1 MKLITLLVVIAGI
14 IALAQLAKVGQL
26 TSLIRD
32 KREED
37 ISAADTRLN
46 GGLFIVFMVAFY
58 VGFIWLIIRYGDYN
72 PPAASEHGVAYDTLM
87 NYNLYI
93 IMAVFFLV
101 NTVLFLFANKYRQDP
116 NRKAK
121 FFAHD
126 NRLELVWTV
135 IPSIVLA
142 VIIIFG
148 LRTWNEMTGTASEDA
163 LRVEVYSKQFDWTAR
178 YPGAD
183 GEFGLANYNLITP
196 TNPLGIVTADGVSDA
211 LEEIEKQISS
221 LEFELSH
228 ERGTLLAQIAEVEA
242 ELHSGS
248 HHDHGSHAGQ
258 SAAHGEEHE
267 GHSVHVDQGA
277 AHREDHDNHS
287 VHADHGATHGGSHHD
302 HNSVHLNHSEAH
314 GENHQNHSG
323 HADHIATQGDGQDG
337 HNDQVDHSLTH
348 GDDHHGISAER
359 KAMLKSRLNE
369 LEHMLKGPNVVVLS
383 NAAAEAKEDKV
394 HRLKRHRQRIM
405 EVKPFDYE
413 GGVAAWV
420 AGADDKIMKGE
431 FHLPVGREV
440 EFVFRSRDVIHSAY
454 MPHFRA
460 QMNTVPGVPT
470 RFKMTPTITTD
481 SMRMVLEDPDF
492 NYILLCNKV
501 CGAAHFNMQMKV
513 IVESEEEYNA
523 WLESQ
528 EEFLAD
534 KEVATETDARAQAAG
549 EGNNESA
556 TF

>member
-1 MKLITLLVVIAGI
+1 MKLITLLVVIAGV

-26 TSLIRD
+26 TSLIRN

-46 GGLFIVFMVAFY
+46 GGLFVAFMVAFY
-58 VGFIWLIIRYGDYN
+58 ASFIWLIIRYGDYN
-72 PPAASEHGVAYDTLM
+72 PPAASAHGETYDTLM
-87 NYNLYI
+87 NFNMYI

-101 NTVLFLFANKYRQDP
+101 NTVLFVFANKYRQEAG
-116 NRKAK
+116 RKAK

-126 NRLELVWTV
+126 NRLELIWTV

-142 VIIIFG
+142 VIIIYG
-148 LRTWNEMTGTASEDA
+148 LRTWNEMTGEASDDA

-196 TNPLGIVTADGVSDA
+196 TNPLGIVTADGVAGA
-211 LEEIEKQISS
+211 LEEIEGQIAS
-221 LEFELSH
+221 LESELAH
-228 ERGTLLAQIAEVEA
+228 ERGTLLAQIEKVEA
-242 ELHSGS
+242 ELHAA
-248 HHDHGSHAGQ
+248 HDHG
-258 SAAHGEEHE
+258 HGH
-267 GHSVHVDQGA
+267 GHD
-277 AHREDHDNHS
+277 
-287 VHADHGATHGGSHHD
+287 DHGDHGDHGG
-302 HNSVHLNHSEAH
+302 
-314 GENHQNHSG
+314 
-323 HADHIATQGDGQDG
+323 HAE
-337 HNDQVDHSLTH
+337 H
-348 GDDHHGISAER
+348 GDDHHGLSAER
-359 KAMLKSRLNE
+359 KAMLEARLHD
-369 LEHMLKGPNVVVLS
+369 LEHMLEGDDVVVLS
-383 NAAAEAKEDKV
+383 NAAVEAKEDKV

-413 GGVAAWV
+413 GGVAAWE

-481 SMRMVLEDPDF
+481 SMRTVLDDPDF
-492 NYILLCNKV
+492 NYVLLCNKV

-513 IVESEEEYNA
+513 VVESEEEYNA

-534 KEVATETDARAQAAG
+534 KEVATESDARAEAADL
-549 EGNNESA
+549 ENNESA
-556 TF
+556 TL

>member
-1 MKLITLLVVIAGI
+1 M
-14 IALAQLAKVGQL
+14 
-26 TSLIRD
+26 
-32 KREED
+32 
-37 ISAADTRLN
+37 
-46 GGLFIVFMVAFY
+46 
-58 VGFIWLIIRYGDYN
+58 
-72 PPAASEHGVAYDTLM
+72 
-87 NYNLYI
+87 
-93 IMAVFFLV
+93 
-101 NTVLFLFANKYRQDP
+101 
-116 NRKAK
+116 
-121 FFAHD
+121 
-126 NRLELVWTV
+126 
-135 IPSIVLA
+135 
-142 VIIIFG
+142 
-148 LRTWNEMTGTASEDA
+148 
-163 LRVEVYSKQFDWTAR
+163 
-178 YPGAD
+178 
-183 GEFGLANYNLITP
+183 ANYNLITP

-248 HHDHGSHAGQ
+248 RHDHGSHAGQ
-258 SAAHGEEHE
+258 SAAHGEEHD
-267 GHSVHVDQGA
+267 GHSVHVDQSA
-277 AHREDHDNHS
+277 AHGEDHDNHS

-314 GENHQNHSG
+314 GENRQNHSG
-323 HADHIATQGDGQDG
+323 HADHIATHGDGQEG
-337 HNDQVDHSLTH
+337 HNDQVDHSSTH
-348 GDDHHGISAER
+348 GDDHHGISSER

-369 LEHMLKGPNVVVLS
+369 LEHMLEGPNVVVLS

>member
-1 MKLITLLVVIAGI
+1 MKLITLLVVIAGV

-26 TSLIRD
+26 TSLIRN

-46 GGLFIVFMVAFY
+46 GGLFVAFMVAFY
-58 VGFIWLIIRYGDYN
+58 ASFIWLIIRYGDYN
-72 PPAASEHGVAYDTLM
+72 PPAASAHGETYDTLM
-87 NYNLYI
+87 NFNMYI

-101 NTVLFLFANKYRQDP
+101 NTALFMFANKYRQDP

-121 FFAHD
+121 FYAHD
-126 NRLELVWTV
+126 NRLELIWTV

-142 VIIIFG
+142 VIIIYG
-148 LRTWNEMTGTASEDA
+148 LRTWNEMTGEASEDA
-163 LRVEVYSKQFDWTAR
+163 LRVEVYSKQFDWTVR

-196 TNPLGIVTADGVSDA
+196 TNPLGIVTADGVSGA
-211 LEEIEKQISS
+211 LEEIESQIAA
-221 LEFELSH
+221 LESELAH
-228 ERGTLLAQIAEVEA
+228 ERGTLLAQIDEVEA
-242 ELHSGS
+242 ELHAS
-248 HHDHGSHAGQ
+248 HDHGHGHGDHGHDDHAGHDD
-258 SAAHGEEHE
+258 HGY
-267 GHSVHVDQGA
+267 
-277 AHREDHDNHS
+277 EDHADYD
-287 VHADHGATHGGSHHD
+287 DHGHDDHAGHDDHGHD
-302 HNSVHLNHSEAH
+302 D
-314 GENHQNHSG
+314 
-323 HADHIATQGDGQDG
+323 HAG
-337 HNDQVDHSLTH
+337 H
-348 GDDHHGISAER
+348 GDHGHDDHGDHHGMSAER
-359 KAMLKSRLNE
+359 MAMLEARLHE
-369 LEHMLKGPNVVVLS
+369 LEHMLEGPDVVVLS
-383 NAAAEAKEDKV
+383 NAAAEAKAGKV

-413 GGVAAWV
+413 GGVAAWE

-481 SMRMVLEDPDF
+481 SMRTLVNDPDF
-492 NYILLCNKV
+492 DYVLLCNKV
-501 CGAAHFNMQMKV
+501 CGAAHFNMQMKLV
-513 IVESEEEYNA
+513 VESEESYNA

-534 KEVATETDARAQAAG
+534 KEVATESDARAEAANI
-549 EGNNESA
+549 ENNESA
-556 TF
+556 TL

>member
-1 MKLITLLVVIAGI
+1 MKLITLLVVIAGV

-26 TSLIRD
+26 TSLIRN

-46 GGLFIVFMVAFY
+46 GGLFVAFMVAFY
-58 VGFIWLIIRYGDYN
+58 ASFIWLIIRYGDYN
-72 PPAASEHGVAYDTLM
+72 PPAASAHGDAYDTLM
-87 NYNLYI
+87 NFNMYI
-93 IMAVFFLV
+93 IMAVFFVV
-101 NTVLFLFANKYRQDP
+101 NTVLFLFANKYRQEEG
-116 NRKAK
+116 RKAT

-126 NRLELVWTV
+126 NRLELIWTV

-148 LRTWNEMTGTASEDA
+148 LRTWNEMTGEASEDA
-163 LRVEVYSKQFDWTAR
+163 LRVELYSKQFDWTAR
-178 YPGAD
+178 YAGMD

-196 TNPLGIVTADGVSDA
+196 TNPLGIVTSDGVAGA
-211 LEEIEKQISS
+211 LEEIEGQIAS
-221 LEFELSH
+221 LESELSH
-228 ERGTLLAQIAEVEA
+228 ERGRLLAQIEELEA
-242 ELHSGS
+242 ELH
-248 HHDHGSHAGQ
+248 A
-258 SAAHGEEHE
+258 
-267 GHSVHVDQGA
+267 
-277 AHREDHDNHS
+277 
-287 VHADHGATHGGSHHD
+287 
-302 HNSVHLNHSEAH
+302 
-314 GENHQNHSG
+314 
-323 HADHIATQGDGQDG
+323 
-337 HNDQVDHSLTH
+337 
-348 GDDHHGISAER
+348 DDHHGHDAHGHDAHGHDGHGHDGHGHDGHDHGDHGHDGHDHGDHHGLSPER
-359 KAMLKSRLNE
+359 QAMLEARLHE
-369 LEHMLKGPNVVVLS
+369 LEHMLDSEDVVVLS
-383 NAAAEAKEDKV
+383 NAAVEAKEDKI

-413 GGVAAWV
+413 GGVAAWE

-481 SMRMVLEDPDF
+481 SMRTVLDDPDF
-492 NYILLCNKV
+492 DYVLLCNKV

-513 IVESEEEYNA
+513 VVESEAEYNA

-534 KEVATETDARAQAAG
+534 KSEATESDARA
-549 EGNNESA
+549 EVTSNENNESA
-556 TF
+556 NL

>member
-1 MKLITLLVVIAGI
+1 MKLITLLVVIAGV

-26 TSLIRD
+26 TSLIRN

-46 GGLFIVFMVAFY
+46 GGLFVAFMVAFY
-58 VGFIWLIIRYGDYN
+58 AAFIWLIIRYGDYN
-72 PPAASEHGVAYDTLM
+72 PPAASAHGESYDTLM
-87 NYNLYI
+87 NFNMYI

-126 NRLELVWTV
+126 NRLELIWTV

-148 LRTWNEMTGTASEDA
+148 LRTWNEMTGEAADDA

-178 YPGAD
+178 YPGGD

-196 TNPLGIVTADGVSDA
+196 TNPLGIVTADGVAGA
-211 LEEIEKQISS
+211 LEEIEGQIAA
-221 LEFELSH
+221 LESELAH
-228 ERGTLLAQIAEVEA
+228 ERGTLLAQIEEVEA
-242 ELHSGS
+242 ELHAA
-248 HHDHGSHAGQ
+248 HDHG
-258 SAAHGEEHE
+258 
-267 GHSVHVDQGA
+267 
-277 AHREDHDNHS
+277 
-287 VHADHGATHGGSHHD
+287 HADHG
-302 HNSVHLNHSEAH
+302 
-314 GENHQNHSG
+314 
-323 HADHIATQGDGQDG
+323 HADHDHGDHAEQ
-337 HNDQVDHSLTH
+337 
-348 GDDHHGISAER
+348 GDDHHGLSAER
-359 KAMLKSRLNE
+359 KAMLEARLHD
-369 LEHMLKGPNVVVLS
+369 LEHMLEGPDVVVLS
-383 NAAAEAKEDKV
+383 NAAVEAKEDKI

-413 GGVAAWV
+413 GGVAAWE

-481 SMRMVLEDPDF
+481 SMRTVLNDPDF
-492 NYILLCNKV
+492 DYVLLCNKV

-513 IVESEEEYNA
+513 VVESEESYKN

-534 KEVATETDARAQAAG
+534 KDAATETDARAEAANN
-549 EGNNESA
+549 ENNESA
-556 TF
+556 TL

>member
-1 MKLITLLVVIAGI
+1 MKLITLLVVIAGV

-26 TSLIRD
+26 TSLIRN

-46 GGLFIVFMVAFY
+46 GGLFVAFMVAFY
-58 VGFIWLIIRYGDYN
+58 ASFIWLIIRYGDYN
-72 PPAASEHGVAYDTLM
+72 PPAASAHGDAYDTLM
-87 NYNLYI
+87 NFNLYI

-101 NTVLFLFANKYRQDP
+101 NTVLFVFANKYRQEAG
-116 NRKAK
+116 RKAK

-142 VIIIFG
+142 VIIIYG
-148 LRTWNEMTGTASEDA
+148 LRTWNEMTGEAAEDA

-196 TNPLGIVTADGVSDA
+196 TNPLGIVTADGVAGA
-211 LEEIEKQISS
+211 LEEIEGQIAA
-221 LEFELSH
+221 LESELAH
-228 ERGTLLAQIAEVEA
+228 ERGTLLAQIEEVEA
-242 ELHSGS
+242 ELHAS
-248 HHDHGSHAGQ
+248 HDHG
-258 SAAHGEEHE
+258 HGDH
-267 GHSVHVDQGA
+267 GHD
-277 AHREDHDNHS
+277 D
-287 VHADHGATHGGSHHD
+287 HADHGDHGHD
-302 HNSVHLNHSEAH
+302 
-314 GENHQNHSG
+314 
-323 HADHIATQGDGQDG
+323 D
-337 HNDQVDHSLTH
+337 
-348 GDDHHGISAER
+348 HGISAER
-359 KAMLKSRLNE
+359 KAMLEARLHD
-369 LEHMLKGPNVVVLS
+369 LEHMLEGPDVVVLS
-383 NAAAEAKEDKV
+383 TAAAEAKADKI

-413 GGVAAWV
+413 GGVAAWE

-481 SMRMVLEDPDF
+481 SMRTVLDDPDF
-492 NYILLCNKV
+492 DYVLLCNKV

-513 IVESEEEYNA
+513 VVESEESYNA

-534 KEVATETDARAQAAG
+534 KEVATESDARAEAANI
-549 EGNNESA
+549 ENNESA
-556 TF
+556 TL

>member
-1 MKLITLLVVIAGI
+1 MKLITLLVVIAGV

-26 TSLIRD
+26 TSLIRN

-46 GGLFIVFMVAFY
+46 GGLFVAFMVAFY
-58 VGFIWLIIRYGDYN
+58 ASFIWLIVRYGDYN
-72 PPAASEHGVAYDTLM
+72 PPAASAHGESYDTLM
-87 NYNLYI
+87 NFNMYI
-93 IMAVFFLV
+93 IIAVFFLV
-101 NTVLFLFANKYRQDP
+101 NTALFLFANKYRQDP

-126 NRLELVWTV
+126 NRLELIWTV

-142 VIIIFG
+142 VIIIYG
-148 LRTWNEMTGTASEDA
+148 LRTWNEMTGDASEDA

-196 TNPLGIVTADGVSDA
+196 TNPLGIVTADGVAGA
-211 LEEIEKQISS
+211 LEEIEGQIEA
-221 LEFELSH
+221 LETELAH
-228 ERGTLLAQIAEVEA
+228 ERGTLLAQIEEVEV
-242 ELHSGS
+242 ELHAADDHHS
-248 HHDHGSHAGQ
+248 HDHGD
-258 SAAHGEEHE
+258 HG
-267 GHSVHVDQGA
+267 
-277 AHREDHDNHS
+277 HDD
-287 VHADHGATHGGSHHD
+287 HAD
-302 HNSVHLNHSEAH
+302 
-314 GENHQNHSG
+314 
-323 HADHIATQGDGQDG
+323 
-337 HNDQVDHSLTH
+337 H
-348 GDDHHGISAER
+348 GDDHHGLSAER
-359 KAMLKSRLNE
+359 KAMLEARLHD
-369 LEHMLKGPNVVVLS
+369 LEHMLEGPNVVVLS
-383 NAAAEAKEDKV
+383 NAAVEAKEDKI

-413 GGVAAWV
+413 GGVAAWE

-481 SMRMVLEDPDF
+481 SMRTVLDDPDF
-492 NYILLCNKV
+492 DYVLLCNKV

-513 IVESEEEYNA
+513 VVESEESYKN
-523 WLESQ
+523 WIESQ

-534 KEVATETDARAQAAG
+534 KDAATESDARAEATNN
-549 EGNNESA
+549 ENNESA
-556 TF
+556 TL

>member
-1 MKLITLLVVIAGI
+1 MKLITLLVVIAGV

-26 TSLIRD
+26 TSLSRN

-46 GGLFIVFMVAFY
+46 GGLFVAFMVAFY
-58 VGFIWLIIRYGDYN
+58 ASFIWLIIRYGDYN
-72 PPAASEHGVAYDTLM
+72 PPAASAHGETYDTLM
-87 NYNLYI
+87 NFNMYI

-101 NTVLFLFANKYRQDP
+101 NTALFMFANKYRQDP

-126 NRLELVWTV
+126 NRLELIWTV

-142 VIIIFG
+142 VIIIYG
-148 LRTWNEMTGTASEDA
+148 LRTWNEMTGEASEDA
-163 LRVEVYSKQFDWTAR
+163 LRVEVYSKQFDWTVR

-196 TNPLGIVTADGVSDA
+196 TNPLGIVTADGVSGA
-211 LEEIEKQISS
+211 LEEIESQIAA
-221 LEFELSH
+221 LESELAH
-228 ERGTLLAQIAEVEA
+228 ERGTLLAQIEEVEA
-242 ELHSGS
+242 ELHAS
-248 HHDHGSHAGQ
+248 HDHDHGHVDHGHDDHAG
-258 SAAHGEEHE
+258 
-267 GHSVHVDQGA
+267 
-277 AHREDHDNHS
+277 HD
-287 VHADHGATHGGSHHD
+287 DHG
-302 HNSVHLNHSEAH
+302 
-314 GENHQNHSG
+314 
-323 HADHIATQGDGQDG
+323 
-337 HNDQVDHSLTH
+337 
-348 GDDHHGISAER
+348 DHHGMSAER
-359 KAMLKSRLNE
+359 MAMLEARLHE
-369 LEHMLKGPNVVVLS
+369 LEHMLEGPDVVVLS
-383 NAAAEAKEDKV
+383 NAAAEAKAGKV

-413 GGVAAWV
+413 GGVAAWE

-481 SMRMVLEDPDF
+481 SMRRVVNDPDF
-492 NYILLCNKV
+492 DYVLLCNKV
-501 CGAAHFNMQMKV
+501 CGAAHFNMQMKLV
-513 IVESEEEYNA
+513 VESEESYKA

-534 KEVATETDARAQAAG
+534 KEVATESDARAEAANI
-549 EGNNESA
+549 ENNESA
-556 TF
+556 TL

>member
-1 MKLITLLVVIAGI
+1 MKLITLLVVIAGV

-26 TSLIRD
+26 TSLIRN

-46 GGLFIVFMVAFY
+46 GGLFVAFMVAFY
-58 VGFIWLIIRYGDYN
+58 ASFIWLIIRYGDYN
-72 PPAASEHGVAYDTLM
+72 PPAASAHGETYDTLM
-87 NYNLYI
+87 NFNMYI

-101 NTVLFLFANKYRQDP
+101 NTVLFVFANKYRQEAG
-116 NRKAK
+116 RKAK

-126 NRLELVWTV
+126 NRLELIWTV

-142 VIIIFG
+142 VIIIYG
-148 LRTWNEMTGTASEDA
+148 LRTWNEMTGEASDDA

-196 TNPLGIVTADGVSDA
+196 TNPLGIVTADGVAGA
-211 LEEIEKQISS
+211 LEEIEGQIAS
-221 LEFELSH
+221 LESELAH
-228 ERGTLLAQIAEVEA
+228 ERGTLLAQIEEVEA
-242 ELHSGS
+242 ELHAA
-248 HHDHGSHAGQ
+248 HDHG
-258 SAAHGEEHE
+258 HGH
-267 GHSVHVDQGA
+267 G
-277 AHREDHDNHS
+277 
-287 VHADHGATHGGSHHD
+287 DHGD
-302 HNSVHLNHSEAH
+302 HAE
-314 GENHQNHSG
+314 
-323 HADHIATQGDGQDG
+323 
-337 HNDQVDHSLTH
+337 H
-348 GDDHHGISAER
+348 GDDHHGLSAER
-359 KAMLKSRLNE
+359 TAMLEARLHD
-369 LEHMLKGPNVVVLS
+369 LEHMLEGDDVVVLS
-383 NAAAEAKEDKV
+383 NAAVEAKEDKV

-413 GGVAAWV
+413 GGVAAWE

-481 SMRMVLEDPDF
+481 SMRTVLDDPDF
-492 NYILLCNKV
+492 NYVLLCNKV

-513 IVESEEEYNA
+513 VVESEEEYNA

-534 KEVATETDARAQAAG
+534 KEVATESDARAEAADL
-549 EGNNESA
+549 ENNESA
-556 TF
+556 TL

>member
-1 MKLITLLVVIAGI
+1 MKLITLLVVIAGV

-26 TSLIRD
+26 TSLIRN

-37 ISAADTRLN
+37 ISTADTRLN
-46 GGLFIVFMVAFY
+46 GGLFVAFMVAFY
-58 VGFIWLIIRYGDYN
+58 ASFIWLIVRYGDYN
-72 PPAASEHGVAYDTLM
+72 PPAASAHGESYDTLM
-87 NYNLYI
+87 NFNMYI
-93 IMAVFFLV
+93 IIAVFFLV
-101 NTVLFLFANKYRQDP
+101 NTALFLFANKYRQDP

-126 NRLELVWTV
+126 NRLELIWTV

-142 VIIIFG
+142 VIIIYG
-148 LRTWNEMTGTASEDA
+148 LRTWNEMTGEAADDA

-196 TNPLGIVTADGVSDA
+196 TNPLGIVTADGVAGA
-211 LEEIEKQISS
+211 LEEIEGQIEA
-221 LEFELSH
+221 LETELAH
-228 ERGTLLAQIAEVEA
+228 ERGALLAQIEEVEA
-242 ELHSGS
+242 ELH
-248 HHDHGSHAGQ
+248 
-258 SAAHGEEHE
+258 
-267 GHSVHVDQGA
+267 
-277 AHREDHDNHS
+277 
-287 VHADHGATHGGSHHD
+287 ADHGHHHGHD
-302 HNSVHLNHSEAH
+302 D
-314 GENHQNHSG
+314 
-323 HADHIATQGDGQDG
+323 HAD
-337 HNDQVDHSLTH
+337 H
-348 GDDHHGISAER
+348 GDDHHGLSAER
-359 KAMLKSRLNE
+359 KAMLEARLHD
-369 LEHMLKGPNVVVLS
+369 LEHMLEGPDVVVLS
-383 NAAAEAKEDKV
+383 NAAVEAKEDKV

-413 GGVAAWV
+413 GGVAAWE

-481 SMRMVLEDPDF
+481 SMRTVLDDPDF
-492 NYILLCNKV
+492 DYVLLCNKV

-513 IVESEEEYNA
+513 VVESEESYKN

-528 EEFLAD
+528 EEFLAVKD
-534 KEVATETDARAQAAG
+534 AATESDARAEATNN
-549 EGNNESA
+549 ENNESA
-556 TF
+556 TL

>member
-1 MKLITLLVVIAGI
+1 MKLITLLVVIAGV

-26 TSLIRD
+26 TSLIRN

-46 GGLFIVFMVAFY
+46 GGLFVAFMVAFY
-58 VGFIWLIIRYGDYN
+58 ASFIWLIVRYGDYN
-72 PPAASEHGVAYDTLM
+72 PPAASAHGESYDTLM
-87 NYNLYI
+87 NFNMYI
-93 IMAVFFLV
+93 IIAVFFLV
-101 NTVLFLFANKYRQDP
+101 NTALFMFANKYRQDP

-126 NRLELVWTV
+126 NRLELIWTV

-142 VIIIFG
+142 VIIIYG
-148 LRTWNEMTGTASEDA
+148 LRTWNEMTGDASEDA

-196 TNPLGIVTADGVSDA
+196 TNPLGIVTADGVAGA
-211 LEEIEKQISS
+211 LEEIEGQIEA
-221 LEFELSH
+221 LETELAH
-228 ERGTLLAQIAEVEA
+228 ERGTLLAQIEEVNA
-242 ELHSGS
+242 ELHAAH
-248 HHDHGSHAGQ
+248 HHDDHGHGDHG
-258 SAAHGEEHE
+258 HGE
-267 GHSVHVDQGA
+267 
-277 AHREDHDNHS
+277 HD
-287 VHADHGATHGGSHHD
+287 DHGH
-302 HNSVHLNHSEAH
+302 
-314 GENHQNHSG
+314 
-323 HADHIATQGDGQDG
+323 
-337 HNDQVDHSLTH
+337 
-348 GDDHHGISAER
+348 DDHHGLSAER
-359 KAMLKSRLNE
+359 KAMLEARLHE
-369 LEHMLKGPNVVVLS
+369 LEHMLEGPDVVVLS
-383 NAAAEAKEDKV
+383 NAAVEAKEGKI

-413 GGVAAWV
+413 GGVAAWE

-481 SMRMVLEDPDF
+481 SMRTVLDDPDF
-492 NYILLCNKV
+492 NYVLLCNKV

-513 IVESEEEYNA
+513 VVESEESYKN

-534 KEVATETDARAQAAG
+534 KDAATESDARAEAANN
-549 EGNNESA
+549 ENNESA
-556 TF
+556 TL